1 MPHLRCKSLLL
12 WFFPYSRPCCEFSL
26 VFIYR
31 RLEGFTQQPRTLSLS
46 VTSSFLHYI
55 LVNIE
60 QNIRKASCFG
70 DMEVVIPSTSLD
82 FDFNN
87 ARPLPFF
94 STPSTPRGFG
104 DLSLSAPASPTRVTE
119 FYRYFDSLS
128 PIGKTRP
135 ASPNGGG
142 NDDFAFD
149 FSADLEKASLPADEL
164 FDGGKIR
171 PLLAPPSGLQVED
184 QKSPLLSPRSPRS
197 PLARGKEIVSGVFSK
212 KKDSSTKPS
221 GRTENVARGRDL
233 TVSSSR
239 RATRSVSPHRVAQY
253 PWEEEDKSNHHN
265 NNNNK
270 HSTSLS
276 SNTSSSS
283 TSSSSSSSSKSSSRK
298 WSLRD
303 FLLFRSASEGRASD
317 KDPLRKYW
325 GRKQD
330 EVKNTNTADH
340 SKRKGRVSAHE
351 LHYTTNKAASQDLK
365 KKTFLPYKQGIL
377 GRLAFSPIL
386 HAHSNGFGSTT
397 R

>member
-1 MPHLRCKSLLL
+1 
-12 WFFPYSRPCCEFSL
+12 
-26 VFIYR
+26 
-31 RLEGFTQQPRTLSLS
+31 
-46 VTSSFLHYI
+46 
-55 LVNIE
+55 
-60 QNIRKASCFG
+60 
-70 DMEVVIPSTSLD
+70 MEVVIPSTSLD

-128 PIGKTRP
+128 PISRTRP

-270 HSTSLS
+270 HSTSS
-276 SNTSSSS
+276 
-283 TSSSSSSSSKSSSRK
+283 SSSRK

-317 KDPLRKYW
+317 KDPLRKYS
-325 GRKQD
+325 GRKHD
-330 EVKNTNTADH
+330 DVKNTNTTDH